1 MTTRTRTGTREFIPA
16 LGAVLVLVL
25 LLAPAVGW
33 AQGSDEALRNA
44 KTFFFDREYDKAR
57 HAWQAVHDAGE
68 GRESK
73 SALYWIARCS
83 EKLGENERALD
94 EYGAY
99 LDSRPSDRT
108 LREEARTS
116 RVALAAKLY
125 KSGKTRHLDVL
136 FQALEDEG
144 RTVRYFAALQ
154 LASLGPAAGRPAVGV
169 LKEILKSETDED
181 LVERAKL
188 GLLRLDPSALAEAS
202 PSPGRSDTAGWIRVR
217 IWEKGSATPKLSLNL
232 PVFLA
237 DMVFNS
243 LPDEARAELREEGFD
258 ARSFWERLKSSG
270 PTDILSVKGDDGTRI
285 EIWIE

>member
-1 MTTRTRTGTREFIPA
+1 VFTPS
-16 LGAVLVLVL
+16 LGVVLAL
-25 LLAPAVGW
+25 LLAPAGGW
-33 AQGSDEALRNA
+33 AQGSGETLRNA
-44 KTFFFDREYDKAR
+44 KTLFFDREYHEAR
-57 HAWQAVHDAGE
+57 QAWQAVHDAGG
-68 GRESK
+68 GREGV

-99 LDSRPSDRT
+99 LDSRPSDRA

-125 KSGKTRHLDVL
+125 KSGRTRHLDVL
-136 FQALEDEG
+136 FRALEDES

-154 LASLGPAAGRPAVGV
+154 MASLGPAAGRPAVAV

-188 GLLRLDPSALAEAS
+188 GLLRLDPSALAEAGA
-202 PSPGRSDTAGWIRVR
+202 GRNRSGTAGWIHVR
-217 IWEKGSATPKLSLNL
+217 IREKGSATPRLSLNL

-237 DMVFNS
+237 DMLFNS
-243 LPDEARAELREEGFD
+243 LPDEARTGLREEGFD
-258 ARSFWERLKSSG
+258 AKSFWERLKTSG
-270 PTDILSVKGDDGTRI
+270 PTDILTVEGEDGTRI

>member
-136 FQALEDEG
+136 FQ
-144 RTVRYFAALQ
+144 V
-154 LASLGPAAGRPAVGV
+154 
-169 LKEILKSETDED
+169 
-181 LVERAKL
+181 
-188 GLLRLDPSALAEAS
+188 
-202 PSPGRSDTAGWIRVR
+202 
-217 IWEKGSATPKLSLNL
+217 GSAGFDLCLKWSGVAGYSASYSIGAPY
-232 PVFLA
+232 
-237 DMVFNS
+237 
-243 LPDEARAELREEGFD
+243 REGFGTSLLHIGQVD
-258 ARSFWERLKSSG
+258 TSEHLPGLAYKIGTLFVFYPTSSE
-270 PTDILSVKGDDGTRI
+270 PIL
-285 EIWIE
+285 

>member
-1 MTTRTRTGTREFIPA
+1 MKKRTRTKMKAFLPFLTLA
-16 LGAVLVLVL
+16 L
-25 LLAPAVGW
+25 LLVPPAAW
-33 AQGSDEALRNA
+33 AQGSEETLRNA
-44 KTFFFDREYDKAR
+44 KTFFFDREYDQAR

-68 GRESK
+68 GRQST

-125 KSGKTRHLDVL
+125 KSGETRHLAVL
-136 FQALEDEG
+136 FQALEDG
-144 RTVRYFAALQ
+144 SRTVRYFAALQ

-169 LKEILKSETDED
+169 LKEILKNETDED

-202 PSPGRSDTAGWIRVR
+202 PNRSRSGTAGWIRVR

-258 ARSFWERLKSSG
+258 ARSFWERLKTSG

>member
-1 MTTRTRTGTREFIPA
+1 MRTRAFIQSLA
-16 LGAVLVLVL
+16 LALLVVPS
-25 LLAPAVGW
+25 AAW
-33 AQGSDEALRNA
+33 AQGSRETLRNA
-44 KTFFFDREYDKAR
+44 KTLFFDREYNEAR
-57 HAWQAVHDAGE
+57 QAWQAVHDGAGE
-68 GRESK
+68 RESM
-73 SALYWIARCS
+73 SALYWVARCS

-94 EYGAY
+94 EYRAY

-136 FQALEDEG
+136 FRALEDES

-154 LASLGPAAGRPAVGV
+154 LASLGPAAGRPAVAV

-188 GLLRLDPSALAEAS
+188 GLLRLDPSALAEAGA
-202 PSPGRSDTAGWIRVR
+202 SPGGGRSGNAGWIRVR
-217 IWEKGSATPKLSLNL
+217 IWEKGSATPRLSLNL

-237 DMVFNS
+237 DMLFNS
-243 LPDEARAELREEGFD
+243 LPDEARAELRGEGFD
-258 ARSFWERLKSSG
+258 AKSFWERLQTSG
-270 PTDILSVKGDDGTRI
+270 PTDILTVEGDDGTRI

>member
-1 MTTRTRTGTREFIPA
+1 MKTSTTA
-16 LGAVLVLVL
+16 LLSSLALAL
-25 LLAPAVGW
+25 LLVPSAAW
-33 AQGSDEALRNA
+33 AQGSGETLRNA
-44 KTFFFDREYDKAR
+44 KTLFFDREYDEAR
-57 HAWQAVHDAGE
+57 QEWQAVHDAGE
-68 GRESK
+68 GRESM
-73 SALYWIARCS
+73 SALFWIARCA

-94 EYGAY
+94 EYEAY
-99 LDSRPSDRT
+99 LDSRPSDRA

-125 KSGKTRHLDVL
+125 KSGTTRHLDVL
-136 FQALEDEG
+136 FQALEDES

-181 LVERAKL
+181 LVEWAKL

-202 PSPGRSDTAGWIRVR
+202 PGRRRSGSAGWIRVR
-217 IWEKGSATPKLSLNL
+217 ISEKGSARPKLSLNL

-237 DMVFNS
+237 DLVFNS
-243 LPDEARAELREEGFD
+243 LPDEARVELREEGFD
-258 ARSFWERLKSSG
+258 AKSFWERLKTSG
-270 PTDILSVKGDDGTRI
+270 PTDILSVEGDDGTRI